1 MAADMRDLWNA
12 LQTSTSGRDGRLIAI
27 SIRGDG
33 PMFGEMAELA
43 KTGDDA
49 VWHEYAA
56 PADCALD
63 DVDAWRA
70 GNPGLADGIKSLDYM
85 ARQARRAVALSANE
99 ANFRAFDLNQPGDP
113 DHERI
118 VPIGEWIA
126 GAVDELPVPEP
137 GEPVCIGVDLGGAT
151 SMSAIV
157 GYWPVSGVMR
167 GRCAFPERSGPGGGL
182 GLAARGRRDGVGD
195 LYERMLDDGS
205 LVLLGARVTDVRALI
220 GGFVD
225 EVRALKSILQV
236 ISADTYR
243 EMDFREAC
251 HAVGIS
257 ADNYLLQG
265 HGTGGISAQG
275 AANVECFR
283 RAFHRGRIVRARSLA
298 AEEAIRAAA
307 VTYDEHSNPRIERG
321 KSRGRIDWLSA
332 AVVAAGQVRVWE
344 ARNPH
349 YESRG
354 ERPPILHFLEGS

>member
-1 MAADMRDLWNA
+1 
-12 LQTSTSGRDGRLIAI
+12 
-27 SIRGDG
+27 
-33 PMFGEMAELA
+33 MAELA

-49 VWHEYAA
+49 AVWHEHAA

-126 GAVDELPVPEP
+126 GAVDELPVPAP

-157 GYWPVSGVMR
+157 GYWPKSGVMR

-225 EVRALKSILQV
+225 EVRALKSILWV

-243 EMDFREAC
+243 EADFREAC
-251 HAVGIS
+251 HAAGIG

-298 AEEAIRAAA
+298 AEEAIRDRRGHLRRALRILASTAASRA
-307 VTYDEHSNPRIERG
+307 VESTGSPLPS
-321 KSRGRIDWLSA
+321 SRP
-332 AVVAAGQVRVWE
+332 VRCVVWE

-354 ERPPILHFLEGS
+354 ERPPILHLLGGSHEYRETEAPRPRRAALRQLVVHRARLAVGGA